1 MWWGGREGELAEAT
15 RHRSRRSRRGT
26 GAGIKTHRL
35 AHKRSE
41 RSGRVEPILAA
52 HVEHAEDDFF
62 HREHAANTLA
72 RAQRP
77 QRFFP
82 VKNALIF
89 LIIMAPSEQ
98 QNIYYKSP
106 IHYPDLLRVDFY
118 DVSEYDS
125 YYEEGAGLFYLLNC
139 TLTSYSVVVASSPS
153 PEWHFKLPPFP
164 VLFRVRVWTSPG
176 GCGKPTISVF
186 LIENDRDS

>member
-89 LIIMAPSEQ
+89 LITSGEQ
-98 QNIYYKSP
+98 QQKYIEPP
-106 IHYPDLLRVDFY
+106 ILRVDFY

-125 YYEEGAGLFYLLNC
+125 YYERGSRSFLFAQLYLNVILRC
-139 TLTSYSVVVASSPS
+139 RRLLSVPRVALQTSSLSGIIQGKGVDVSG
-153 PEWHFKLPPFP
+153 
-164 VLFRVRVWTSPG
+164 RVWQAYN
-176 GCGKPTISVF
+176 
-186 LIENDRDS
+186 LRLLDRE